1 MKFTIDEGRIHVWS
15 ADEAVHL
22 IILPRR
28 SAMSEPTLVQVRCE
42 PMPMFEVEPEL
53 AKEIVGDWVWT
64 GVGDDAARIVD
75 MSCAALITRLDPSR
89 AASPRARAWR
99 ARVLTSIHGKS
110 STSSKDAA
118 AR

>member
-28 SAMSEPTLVQVRCE
+28 SPMAEPTLVQVRCE

-53 AKEIVGDWVWT
+53 AKDIVGDWVWS
-64 GVGDDAARIVD
+64 GLGDDAIRIVD

-89 AASPRARAWR
+89 ASSPRARDWR
-99 ARVLTSIHGKS
+99 ARVLASLHGKTLPR
-110 STSSKDAA
+110 STGAA
-118 AR
+118 AS